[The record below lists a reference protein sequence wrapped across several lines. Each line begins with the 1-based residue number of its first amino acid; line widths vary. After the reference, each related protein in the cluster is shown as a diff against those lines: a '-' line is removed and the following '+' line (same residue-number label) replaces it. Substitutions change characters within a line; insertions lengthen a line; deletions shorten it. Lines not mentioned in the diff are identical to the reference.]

1 MKLDPRAIQHEIHN
15 LLTQNPE
22 LAEDDQLRADMVEG
36 ETDAFDFLSMLTRK
50 IGQSRA
56 LAESINAYANDIKE
70 RGARIERRIE
80 AFRALAF
87 KIMHAAD
94 LKKAELPE
102 ATLSIR
108 AGTQK
113 VIITDEAALPDFA
126 CRFKREPDK
135 TLIKEVLQ
143 DGIVPVPGAVLSNAE
158 PALSIRIK

>member
-15 LLTQNPE
+15 LLATNPE

-50 IGQSRA
+50 IGENTS
-56 LAESINAYANDIKE
+56 LAVGTDLYISTLKE
-70 RGARIERRIE
+70 RNERIYRRIE

-87 KIMHAAD
+87 KIMCAAD

-108 AGTQK
+108 SGAPR
-113 VIITDEAALPDFA
+113 VIITDEAALPDSA
-126 CRFKREPDK
+126 CRIKREPDK
-135 TLIKEVLQ
+135 TKIKELLQ
-143 DGIVPVPGAVLSNAE
+143 DGSVPGAVLSNAE
-158 PALSIRIK
+158 PVLSIRTR